1 MKFMLLPIIHLSFNS
16 KLLLK
21 SVLVVQLPLLQRV
34 FLVVVDHG
42 LGNIVEA
49 MTTSGP

>member
-1 MKFMLLPIIHLSFNS
+1 MLLPIIHLSFNS

-21 SVLVVQLPLLQRV
+21 SVLVLQLPLLQRE
-34 FLVVVDHG
+34 FLVVADHS

-49 MTTSGP
+49 MTSSGP